1 MSFFMPDE
9 RHDQHET
16 RFTEESADSAANPT
30 ASTESVPEEPLAG
43 RWPQTVSHAPRGA
56 TG

>member
-1 MSFFMPDE
+1 MSVFMPDE

-30 ASTESVPEEPLAG
+30 TSTESVPEEPLAG
-43 RWPQTVSHAPRGA
+43 RRPKTVSHAPREAPG
-56 TG
+56 